1 MNIDSAHLDH
11 SHVQLIEM
19 RLLHSI
25 PGTLTQPLQ
34 YWTPAALHSG
44 PSTASHGWEKRGR
57 AVQCCAHPGGIW
69 WNMVEYGGIW
79 WNMVELSDFEHQKFH
94 HQKSFTHTQKSL
106 YLESTSCFFVDV
118 QCATHPL
125 NIYKTCDCMTQYL
138 MDTVAVGCSIRMRV
152 SPPKN
157 NLYQLIL
164 PAYTYVYIG
173 FPNYDNGSKDVGS
186 VTCNFGCYSESM

>member
-1 MNIDSAHLDH
+1 MLCTS
-11 SHVQLIEM
+11 
-19 RLLHSI
+19 
-25 PGTLTQPLQ
+25 
-34 YWTPAALHSG
+34 
-44 PSTASHGWEKRGR
+44 
-57 AVQCCAHPGGIW
+57 W
-69 WNMVEYGGIW
+69 WNMVEYGGVVWFWASKVPPSKII
-79 WNMVELSDFEHQKFH
+79 H
-94 HQKSFTHTQKSL
+94 THTQKSL

-125 NIYKTCDCMTQYL
+125 NIHKTCDCMTQYL

-186 VTCNFGCYSESM
+186 VTCNFGCYSESMWTPLRALHILAFAPLSAVLIRYEVLASLRLPGRKLFQFLRWLHVLNRPSQGLKRCGTFHLTKF